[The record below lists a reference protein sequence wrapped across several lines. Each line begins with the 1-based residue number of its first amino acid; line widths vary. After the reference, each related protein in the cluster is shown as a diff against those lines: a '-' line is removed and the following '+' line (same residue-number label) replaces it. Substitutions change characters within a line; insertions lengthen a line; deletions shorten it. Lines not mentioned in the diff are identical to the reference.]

1 MPYYNTCKSCG
12 CNLDPGE
19 VCDCQSKDK
28 EKSTLD
34 TTNTKS
40 ALVCKQESVKI
51 SVQQLQTQYITK
63 KSKCQ

>member
-19 VCDCQSKDK
+19 ICDCQSKDK

-40 ALVCKQESVKI
+40 ALSRQESVKFP
-51 SVQQLQTQYITK
+51 VQQLQSQYITK
-63 KSKCQ
+63 KAECQ